1 MSLVSGIQKWPAS
14 IDWTGDL
21 IDERNK
27 VKQVCERE
35 PPGQVLDAVDMRY
48 RLIDQI
54 VTRSC
59 RWDKR
64 DWIGQKG
71 QEAQEAA
78 NKNDTKT
85 LYRIV
90 QELSGAPSGRGV
102 PVKRKD
108 GRFLTTA
115 EEQDQRW
122 VQHFEEIL
130 NQPAPMST
138 TRLPPRG

>member
-35 PPGQVLDAVDMRY
+35 PPGQVLDAVDMCY

-64 DWIGQKG
+64 DWIGRKG

-122 VQHFEEIL
+122 VQHFKEIL